1 MKKGINIWSF
11 REGTEIKECVRLAKA
26 AGFDGIELSLNES
39 GNLVYKPLRRRRVH
53 YVILLMKRV

>member
-11 REGTEIKECVRLAKA
+11 REGTEIEECARLAKA

-39 GNLVYKPLRRRRVH
+39 GELACKPLRKKLLRSEIPFRRWG
-53 YVILLMKRV
+53 